1 MTYCLGYQNTQRIQ
15 CVKVGWVFLLLVF
28 CFGGFWVVWLVFFN
42 GKLKAQQS
50 YYIKL
55 HKSELVESV
64 HHLCVNSFL
73 AVLDCSPSVEL
84 KW

>member
-1 MTYCLGYQNTQRIQ
+1 MCQSRLGFFAVVVLFWGFLG
-15 CVKVGWVFLLLVF
+15 CVV
-28 CFGGFWVVWLVFFN
+28 VFFN

>member
-1 MTYCLGYQNTQRIQ
+1 M
-15 CVKVGWVFLLLVF
+15 
-28 CFGGFWVVWLVFFN
+28 WLFFFN
-42 GKLKAQQS
+42 GKSKAQQS
-50 YYIKL
+50 CINL

-64 HHLCVNSFL
+64 HHFCVNSFL

>member
-15 CVKVGWVFLLLVF
+15 CVKVGWVFLLLF
-28 CFGGFWVVWLVFFN
+28 CFGGFLGCVVVFFN

-64 HHLCVNSFL
+64 HYLCVNSFL

>member
-1 MTYCLGYQNTQRIQ
+1 MCQSRLGFFAVVVLFWGVFGL
-15 CVKVGWVFLLLVF
+15 CGWF
-28 CFGGFWVVWLVFFN
+28 FFN

-73 AVLDCSPSVEL
+73 AVLDCPPSVEL